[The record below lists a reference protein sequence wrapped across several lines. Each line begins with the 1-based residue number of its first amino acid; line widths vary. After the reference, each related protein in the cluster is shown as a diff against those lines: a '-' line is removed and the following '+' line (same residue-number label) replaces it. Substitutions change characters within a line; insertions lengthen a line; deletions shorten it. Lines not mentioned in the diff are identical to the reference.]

1 MCVCL
6 LIISGPES
14 SDLSMYSVLNVNMV
28 LKINLKGMHALISL
42 DLLAPDV
49 AIAIQSEELTH
60 RLQSSGYDDGSEHA
74 SVKHFTGPLDSVDA
88 RSSEVQLCMPRDY

>member
-1 MCVCL
+1 MCL

-14 SDLSMYSVLNVNMV
+14 PDLSMYSILNVNMV

-42 DLLAPDV
+42 DLLAPWSDV

-60 RLQSSGYDDGSEHA
+60 RLQCSGYDDGSEHA
-74 SVKHFTGPLDSVDA
+74 RVKHFTGPLEQ
-88 RSSEVQLCMPRDY
+88 R